1 MPANRDIRDRYTDAI
16 GAMEA
21 KHRTM
26 GVGHQFPKNTSL
38 AQCIGY
44 ARRFVIESPSGD
56 PHYRYDRYMCGLK
69 ATLRQY
75 PVSAG
80 TVVHVDIGCGPGL
93 FTWVVRDYFRN
104 IPQVDVELYGY
115 DHAPKMV
122 KLARLIWEYME
133 ECVYYSVHDRIDD
146 LFSTSMPG
154 GPRPSAV
161 LVTLGHVLVQ
171 TANDE
176 SAMRDFA
183 SIIATFARLADCRMV
198 AVDALSGRWPTDFQR
213 ACGQLRAALEKLG
226 SIVDI
231 RVVDRSEMRGVV
243 RVASQP

>member
-1 MPANRDIRDRYTDAI
+1 
-16 GAMEA
+16 MEA
-21 KHRTM
+21 KYRAM
-26 GVGHQFPKNTSL
+26 GVGHQFPKNASL
-38 AQCIGY
+38 AKCIGY
-44 ARRFVIESPSGD
+44 ARRFVIESPSGG
-56 PHYRYDRYMCGLK
+56 PHYRYDRYMRRLK

-80 TVVHVDIGCGPGL
+80 RVVHVDIGCGPGL

-104 IPQVDVELYGY
+104 VSQVDVELYGY
-115 DHAPKMV
+115 DHAPEMV
-122 KLARLIWEYME
+122 KLACLIWEYMD
-133 ECVYYSVHDRIDD
+133 ECVYYSVHGRIDD

-154 GPRPSAV
+154 GTTPSAV

-171 TANDE
+171 TADDE

-183 SIIATFARLADCRMV
+183 SIIATFAQLADCRVV
-198 AVDALSGRWPTDFQR
+198 AVDALSGRWPKDFQR

-231 RVVDRSEMRGVV
+231 RVVGRSEMQGVV
-243 RVASQP
+243 RVASQL